1 MASTASMLCL
11 ILVTLFIPP
20 LGVLMISGCSVDF
33 FINILLTILGHL
45 PGHIHA
51 FYLEYV
57 YYRNSS
63 TDPMTRK
70 RAPGVYSQRILQGHD
85 GRTYGSTA

>member
-1 MASTASMLCL
+1 
-11 ILVTLFIPP
+11 
-20 LGVLMISGCSVDF
+20 MISGCSVDF

-85 GRTYGSTA
+85 GRTYGSTAWEVHRTTHSDTNVEHYTDYPGKM